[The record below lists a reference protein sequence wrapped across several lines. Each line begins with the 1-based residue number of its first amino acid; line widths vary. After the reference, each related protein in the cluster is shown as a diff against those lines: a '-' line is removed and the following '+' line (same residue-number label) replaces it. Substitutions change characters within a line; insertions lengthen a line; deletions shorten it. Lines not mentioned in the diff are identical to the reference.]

1 MKNSISNFLTIWS
14 ILFTLSACQS
24 EPDYKAIRQQVLD
37 QHDQVMID
45 GERAMSNK
53 MKLDTLGSSGLA
65 VLKKQQPGLDT
76 AAERT
81 QINALSR
88 KLTDADDQM
97 NDWMHNF
104 KTDMDGKSNEE
115 SVKYFESEKVKIQ
128 KLDSI
133 YKAALKESGAYMQKF
148 NIRPDTGAKGMEH
161 MKM

>member
-1 MKNSISNFLTIWS
+1 MKNSLSKFL
-14 ILFTLSACQS
+14 ILCSTVFTLSACQS

-53 MKLDTLGSSGLA
+53 MKLDTLGTSGLA
-65 VLKKQQPGLDT
+65 VLKKQQPDLDT

-115 SVKYFESEKVKIQ
+115 SVKYFKGEKVKIQ
-128 KLDSI
+128 KLDST
-133 YKAALKESGAYMQKF
+133 YNAVLKESGAYLQKF
-148 NIRPDTGAKGMEH
+148 NIRPDTGVKGMNH